1 MKDYIV
7 WIIVTKDKV
16 KMPGGQTI
24 SAYFQCT
31 AGLMGLRNHIAD
43 MLFHIEAAM
52 LQGPMHMQRTERK

>member
-16 KMPGGQTI
+16 KMPGGQII

-31 AGLMGLRNHIAD
+31 AGLMGLRNHIA